1 MRRLTLILAAGL
13 ALAALGVDAAQAKW
27 QPGGGGSGYSRA
39 SALPAGSTPTALSAV
54 RQVTVSWAAS
64 GGSVPISG
72 YAVKRYATN
81 GTLQS
86 IGSGCSGAI
95 SGLSCVE
102 QAVPAGEW
110 RYTVTPLNNNWQ
122 GTESAKSTAVTVA
135 APALSLTP
143 ATATSLPATLSGQI
157 GNFLA
162 GQTVAFRLDNPTTG
176 TVLSGS
182 ITPSP
187 VPASGTA
194 SVSVTIPAGTSNGA
208 HTVYAVGSAGDTAG
222 AQVIAALPVAST
234 IATSAW
240 DVRDASGGAAEVN
253 QSDTSAVAGDG
264 RAAASGNFATA
275 FSTSRYIQYAFAN
288 PLAPGES
295 ASSVKFNFNYA
306 GTASTDTTCFYFD
319 VRKTST
325 GAVLGTHGSAAS
337 PVGCTTGTT
346 LKTTETA
353 IPEVT
358 SSEVA
363 GDLQVRIFVSS
374 SGSRPVNVDLATV
387 SGTRAGQLFT
397 LYESNFV
404 NAATGTAAAAVPW
417 SIYAADGAFFTNA
430 TNWATT
436 FATSRYLKL
445 SFPAYVPS
453 AATLNSVS
461 FKHSYNSANNGANV
475 CYYFEVYSGTTLLG
489 AHGTTAAPVSCTS
502 SNTVWQTDSVAL
514 PEVTTVAAAN
524 SLAVKLYV
532 NRNNSG
538 KSRHDLAQLQLTYTK

>member
-1 MRRLTLILAAGL
+1 MRRLTLTLAAAL
-13 ALAALGVDAAQAKW
+13 ALTALAPNVAQAKW
-27 QPGGGGSGYSRA
+27 QPGGSGSGYSRA
-39 SALPAGSTPTALSAV
+39 SALPAGSTPTASSAV
-54 RQVTVSWAAS
+54 RQVTVSWTAS
-64 GGSVPISG
+64 GGDVPVSG

-81 GTLQS
+81 GALQS
-86 IGSGCSGAI
+86 IGSGCSGTI
-95 SGLSCVE
+95 SSLSCVE

-122 GTESAKSTAVTVA
+122 GTESAQSTAVTVA

-143 ATATSLPATLSGQI
+143 STVTSLPATLGGQI
-157 GNFLA
+157 GNFLGA
-162 GQTVAFRLDNPTTG
+162 QTVAFRLDNPTTG

-187 VPASGTA
+187 VPMSGTA
-194 SVSVTIPAGTSNGA
+194 SVSATIPVGTSNGV
-208 HTVYAVGSAGDTAG
+208 HTVYAVGSAGDTVS
-222 AQVIAALPVAST
+222 AQVTLSLPVTST

-240 DVRDASGGAAEVN
+240 DVRDASAGSAEVN
-253 QSDTSAVAGDG
+253 QSDTSAFAGDG
-264 RAAASGNFATA
+264 RAAVSGNFATA

-288 PLAPGES
+288 PLSPGES
-295 ASSVKFNFNYA
+295 ASSVKFNFSYA
-306 GTASTDTTCFYFD
+306 GTAASDTTCFYFD
-319 VRKTST
+319 VRKAST

-337 PVGCTTGTT
+337 PVGCTTGTA
-346 LKTTETA
+346 LKATETA

-358 SSEVA
+358 STEVA
-363 GDLQVRIFVSS
+363 GDLQVRIYVSS
-374 SGSRPVNVDLATV
+374 SANHPVNVDLATV

-397 LYESNFV
+397 LYESSFV

-417 SIYAADGAFFTNA
+417 SIYASDSAFYTNA

-436 FATSRYLKL
+436 FAISRYLKL
-445 SFPAYVPS
+445 SFPAYLPS
-453 AATLNSVS
+453 VATLNSVT
-461 FKHSYNSANNGANV
+461 FKHSYSSANNGANV

-489 AHGTTAAPVSCTS
+489 THGTTASPVSCTS
-502 SNTVWQTDSVAL
+502 SNAVWQTDSVAL

-524 SLAVKLYV
+524 GLAVKLYV